1 MDNDYDQ
8 EQLYRVQLMQAFDIE
23 RWYMKGA
30 NNNADELSA
39 NNNADELSANNNGA
53 LPTGVEGVEPLA
65 EPLAEPLSDAKIN
78 ATISDVYLSLCQT
91 AECKQIIAKARLNTS
106 LIDLLT
112 TIGFIEADDDIIF
125 RLLFKYEYF
134 DAIHRC
140 IVDFARNGNIHST
153 YLNNLLILL

>member
-39 NNNADELSANNNGA
+39 NNNGA

-65 EPLAEPLSDAKIN
+65 EPLSDAKIN
-78 ATISDVYLSLCQT
+78 ATISEVYLSLCQT

-112 TIGFIEADDDIIF
+112 TIGVIEADDDIIF

-134 DAIHRC
+134 DAMHRC